1 MLACVNAA
9 IVELILCFM
18 LPKDTDISTY
28 LVQAWL
34 LFLYTSLAL
43 RENILRV
50 NGSDIRPW

>member
-1 MLACVNAA
+1 MFHA
-9 IVELILCFM
+9 M
-18 LPKDTDISTY
+18 PKDTDISFY